1 MPRRPHSHLDCSPA
15 LRRPVAGGRHARG
28 IARQVALLA
37 VLIAF
42 LCDFAHP
49 QERAFDRLV
58 VADAVRLLQ
67 HRDPVVRGEAALI
80 AGAAHH
86 PDATATL
93 LKLPDDPNPS
103 ARHRALLALGFV
115 ATPAAV
121 QRLDDELCS
130 TSARESA
137 SGAAAG
143 YALGLLPAAAAQ
155 ATQARLFNAIV
166 QGSWR
171 RQRDTLLAV
180 LLGMLKEGS
189 PRDTAPLRR
198 LFDDESNRDP
208 EVRAMLLRLLLAD
221 PRGRGGLDQARLLER
236 GSDAERHELL
246 RHLATTDEA
255 PPGTMRDCLAKL
267 AERSADAALRGAALQ
282 VLGRWRFPE
291 AVELATAALPSHDAT
306 EAATALRLLCLAS
319 GSASLSTLEARVR
332 FEQKPKTKAALL
344 AAFQAPMTSELR
356 DHCADLASSSETSA
370 ELRCAGALAL
380 VRTDAD
386 RADVLLRNL
395 FRSEAGAARLSALAH
410 AIVARDATVE
420 LDLLLPAGTD
430 LALDAPRW
438 LALLRAGHPEAER
451 QVLENL
457 QARHGNLERLRTALR
472 VWRRARV
479 LDEPLARPA
488 AIPSQLT
495 QLLE

>member
-1 MPRRPHSHLDCSPA
+1 MAPGACRPAWAAPRT
-15 LRRPVAGGRHARG
+15 V
-28 IARQVALLA
+28 LLLG
-37 VLIAF
+37 LIAA
-42 LCDFAHP
+42 LCDSAQA

-67 HRDPVVRGEAALI
+67 HPDPVVRGEAALI
-80 AGAAHH
+80 AAAARQ
-86 PDATATL
+86 PDAATII
-93 LKLPDDPNPS
+93 LKLADDPNTS
-103 ARHRALLALGFV
+103 TRLRALLALGFV
-115 ATPAAV
+115 ASPAAV
-121 QRLDDELCS
+121 QRLDDELR
-130 TSARESA
+130 TTTAREGA

-143 YALGLLPAAAAQ
+143 FALGLLPPAQGQAAQ
-155 ATQARLFNAIV
+155 SRLFNFVV

-180 LLGMLKEGS
+180 LLGMVKDGS
-189 PRDTAPLRR
+189 TRDTAPLRR

-208 EVRAMLLRLLLAD
+208 EVRALLLRLLLAD
-221 PRGRGGLDQARLLER
+221 PRGRSGLDQVRLLER
-236 GSDAERHELL
+236 GSEAERRELL

-255 PPGTMRDCLAKL
+255 PPNALRGCLAGL
-267 AERSADAALRGAALQ
+267 AERSTDPALRSAALQ

-291 AVELATAALPSHDAT
+291 AVELATRALPSPDPT
-306 EAATALRLLCLAS
+306 EAATALRLLCLTS
-319 GSASLSTLEARVR
+319 GSAPLSTLQARVLD
-332 FEQKPKTKAALL
+332 EPKPRTKAALL
-344 AAFQAPMTSELR
+344 AAFLAPMTSELCG
-356 DHCADLASSSETSA
+356 HCVGLANDPAADA
-370 ELRCAGALAL
+370 ELRCAAALAI
-380 VRTDAD
+380 VRTDPD
-386 RADVLLRNL
+386 RAAVLLRNL
-395 FRSEAGAARLSALAH
+395 FRSDAGAVRLPALAN
-410 AIVARDATVE
+410 AIVAHDAVAE

-457 QARHGNLERLRTALR
+457 QVQSGNLGRLRTALR

-479 LDEPLARPA
+479 LDEPPARPS

>member
-1 MPRRPHSHLDCSPA
+1 M
-15 LRRPVAGGRHARG
+15 
-28 IARQVALLA
+28 ALL
-37 VLIAF
+37 VGSIAF
-42 LCDFAHP
+42 LCDFAHT

-67 HRDPVVRGEAALI
+67 HSDPVVRGEAALI

-86 PDATATL
+86 PDAAAVI
-93 LKLPDDPNPS
+93 LKLTDDPHVS

-115 ATPAAV
+115 ATPAAI
-121 QRLDDELCS
+121 QRLDDELRT
-130 TSARESA
+130 TSRREGA

-143 YALGLLPAAAAQ
+143 YALGLLPAAEAQAAQ
-155 ATQARLFNAIV
+155 SRLFHFVV

-180 LLGMLKEGS
+180 LLGMVEEGS
-189 PRDTAPLRR
+189 TRDTAPLRR

-221 PRGRGGLDQARLLER
+221 PRGRSGLDLVRLLER
-236 GSDAERHELL
+236 GSEAERHELL

-255 PPGTMRDCLAKL
+255 PPNPLRGVLADL
-267 AERSADAALRGAALQ
+267 AERNADAALRGAALQ

-291 AVELATAALPSHDAT
+291 AVELATAALPSPDVA
-306 EAATALRLLCLAS
+306 EAATALRLLCLAG
-319 GSASLSTLEARVR
+319 GSAPLATLESRVR
-332 FEQKPKTKAALL
+332 DERKPKTKAALL
-344 AAFQAPMTSELR
+344 AAFAAPMTAELR
-356 DHCADLASSSETSA
+356 DHCVDLASSPEADA
-370 ELRCAGALAL
+370 ELRCAAALAI
-380 VRTDAD
+380 VRAAPD

-395 FRSEAGAARLSALAH
+395 FRSDAGVPRLPALAH
-410 AIVARDATVE
+410 AIVAHDNTAE

-479 LDEPLARPA
+479 LDEPSARPA

>member
-1 MPRRPHSHLDCSPA
+1 MPRPPHCPLECSPA
-15 LRRPVAGGRHARG
+15 PRRTVTVGHRAGAVGR
-28 IARQVALLA
+28 QLALL
-37 VLIAF
+37 VGLIAC
-42 LCDFAHP
+42 LCDFAHT

-58 VADAVRLLQ
+58 VADAMRLLQ
-67 HRDPVVRGEAALI
+67 HSDPVVRGEAALI
-80 AGAAHH
+80 AAAAHH
-86 PDATATL
+86 PDAAATL
-93 LKLPDDPNPS
+93 LELADDPNPS

-115 ATPAAV
+115 ATPAAI
-121 QRLDDELCS
+121 QRLDDELRK
-130 TSARESA
+130 TSAREGA

-143 YALGLLPAAAAQ
+143 YALGLLPSAEAQAAQ
-155 ATQARLFNAIV
+155 SRLFNFVV

-180 LLGMLKEGS
+180 LLGMVKEGRT
-189 PRDTAPLRR
+189 RDTAPLRR

-221 PRGRGGLDQARLLER
+221 PRGRSGLDQAKLLER

-255 PPGTMRDCLAKL
+255 PPSALRGCLAAL
-267 AERSADAALRGAALQ
+267 AERSPDAALRAAALQ

-291 AVELATAALPSHDAT
+291 AVELATAALPSHDAA
-306 EAATALRLLCLAS
+306 EAATALRLLCLAG
-319 GSASLSTLEARVR
+319 GSASLATLEARVR
-332 FEQKPKTKAALL
+332 DERKPKTKAALL
-344 AAFQAPMTSELR
+344 AAFLAPMTSELR
-356 DHCADLASSSETSA
+356 DHCVGLASNPETDA
-370 ELRCAGALAL
+370 ELRCACALAL
-380 VRTDAD
+380 VRTAPD

-395 FRSEAGAARLSALAH
+395 FRSDAGAARLSALAH
-410 AIVARDATVE
+410 AIVARDATAE

-479 LDEPLARPA
+479 LDEPSARPA